1 MVPPFYFPHC
11 RKHLFLILLDHSIQ
25 EPGALRFQ
33 VESMTLQRRSLL
45 TYKIDWIG
53 LFQKSTIN
61 NVYVQKM
68 EQGSRKMDQQVKM
81 LATRLKTRV

>member
-1 MVPPFYFPHC
+1 
-11 RKHLFLILLDHSIQ
+11 
-25 EPGALRFQ
+25 
-33 VESMTLQRRSLL
+33 MTLQRRSLL